1 MADPKTA
8 PKKKLLVTA
17 STFPRWMND
26 TEPKFIY
33 DLCMQLKKYYD
44 VTALVPAAPQAKT
57 VENMEGITVKRFRYF
72 PITSLQ
78 TLAYPGAIVPRI
90 KERKA
95 RGLLVPFFFIAQ
107 YFATRREMKQCDA
120 VLVNWFVPQGVTQS
134 FLRKKK
140 PYIISGL
147 GGDVTSLNGF
157 PLNRIKQNLID
168 NAGAVTVVSD
178 DLRTVLQSKYR
189 NVNDVHVIP
198 MGVDLTFF
206 GPEHR
211 SETLRARYGK
221 PIVLFVARLVE
232 KKGARYLFEA
242 MKGINAKLLVVG
254 NGPEMDMLQTK
265 AKKLNLD
272 CEFLGP
278 KNKDELK
285 SIYASCDVFAAP
297 SVIAADGDKD
307 GLPVAI
313 LEAMASGA
321 PIVASDVAGIGEAV
335 MDGENGR
342 LVTPKNVQG
351 IHDAIV
357 EILDDPEKSKHFS
370 QNSVKL
376 AKRFDFAHIGEEYH
390 ALIERLFD

>member
-1 MADPKTA
+1 M
-8 PKKKLLVTA
+8 KKKLLVTA

-44 VTALVPAAPQAKT
+44 VTALVPAAPKAKS

-72 PITSLQ
+72 PVERLQ
-78 TLAYPGAIVPRI
+78 ALAYPGAIVPRI
-90 KERKA
+90 KEKKA

-107 YFATRREMKQCDA
+107 YFATRREMKHCDA

-134 FLRKKK
+134 FLRRKK
-140 PYIISGL
+140 PYIVSGL

-157 PLNRIKQNLID
+157 PLSRIKQNIID
-168 NAGAVTVVSD
+168 DAGAVTVVSD
-178 DLRTVLQSKYR
+178 DLKKVLQTKYR
-189 NVNDVHVIP
+189 NTDDIRVIP

-211 SETLRARYGK
+211 DETLRAKYGK

-242 MKGINAKLLVVG
+242 MKDIDAKLLVVG
-254 NGPEMDMLQTK
+254 NGPEMDMLQGK
-265 AKKLNLD
+265 ARELDLD
-272 CEFLGP
+272 CDFLGP

-285 SIYASCDVFAAP
+285 SIYASCDVFVAP
-297 SVIAADGDKD
+297 SVIAANGDKD

-321 PIVASDVAGIGEAV
+321 PIVASDIAGIAEAV
-335 MDGENGR
+335 VDGENGY
-342 LVTPKNVQG
+342 LTEPKNVVSLRKSIQR
-351 IHDAIV
+351 
-357 EILDDPEKSKHFS
+357 ILNDEESRKEFS
-370 QNSVKL
+370 ANSVKL
-376 AKRFDFAHIGEEYH
+376 SKRFDFASIGEEYH
-390 ALIERLFD
+390 QLIERMLQ

>member
-1 MADPKTA
+1 M
-8 PKKKLLVTA
+8 KKKLLVTA

-44 VTALVPAAPQAKT
+44 VTALVPAAPKAKS
-57 VENMEGITVKRFRYF
+57 VENMEGITVRRFRYF
-72 PITSLQ
+72 PIKSLQ

-90 KERKA
+90 KEKKT
-95 RGLLVPFFFIAQ
+95 RGLLVPFFFISQ
-107 YFATRREMKQCDA
+107 YFATRRAMKDCDA

-157 PLNRIKQNLID
+157 PINKIKQNIIND
-168 NAGAVTVVSD
+168 AGAVTVVSD
-178 DLRTVLQSKYR
+178 DLKKVLQSKYKNTDDIR
-189 NVNDVHVIP
+189 VIP

-211 SETLRARYGK
+211 DNTLRDKYGK
-221 PIVLFVARLVE
+221 PVVLFVARLVE

-242 MKGINAKLLVVG
+242 MKDIDAKLLVVG
-254 NGPEMDMLQTK
+254 NGPEMDMLQAK
-265 AKKLNLD
+265 AKELNLD

-297 SVIAADGDKD
+297 SVIAANGDKD

-321 PIVASDVAGIGEAV
+321 PIVASDIAGIAEAV
-335 MDGENGR
+335 DDGENGY
-342 LVTPKNVQG
+342 LTEPKNVS
-351 IHDAIV
+351 AIR
-357 EILDDPEKSKHFS
+357 ESIQKILSDDDLRKKFS
-370 QNSVKL
+370 ENSVRF
-376 AKRFDFAHIGEEYH
+376 AKRFDFASIGEEYH
-390 ALIERLFD
+390 QLIERIL

>member
-1 MADPKTA
+1 M
-8 PKKKLLVTA
+8 KKKLLVTA

-44 VTALVPAAPQAKT
+44 VTALVPAAPKAKS

-72 PITSLQ
+72 PVERLQ

-90 KERKA
+90 KEKKA

-107 YFATRREMKQCDA
+107 YFATRREMKHCDA

-134 FLRKKK
+134 FLRRKK
-140 PYIISGL
+140 PYIVSGL

-157 PLNRIKQNLID
+157 PLSRIKQGIID
-168 NAGAVTVVSD
+168 DAGAVTVVSD
-178 DLRTVLQSKYR
+178 DLKKVLQAKYR
-189 NVNDVHVIP
+189 NTDDIRVIP

-211 SETLRARYGK
+211 DETLRAKYGK

-242 MKGINAKLLVVG
+242 MKDIDAKLLVVG
-254 NGPEMDMLQTK
+254 NGPEMDMLQGK
-265 AKKLNLD
+265 ARELELD
-272 CEFLGP
+272 CDFLGP

-285 SIYASCDVFAAP
+285 SIYASCDVFVAP
-297 SVIAADGDKD
+297 SVIAANGDKD

-321 PIVASDVAGIGEAV
+321 PIVASDIAGIAEAV
-335 MDGENGR
+335 VDGENGY
-342 LVTPKNVQG
+342 LTEPKNVASLRKSIQR
-351 IHDAIV
+351 
-357 EILDDPEKSKHFS
+357 ILDDEESRKEFS
-370 QNSVKL
+370 TNSVKL
-376 AKRFDFAHIGEEYH
+376 AKRFDFASIGEEYH
-390 ALIERLFD
+390 QLIERMLQ

>member
-1 MADPKTA
+1 M
-8 PKKKLLVTA
+8 KKKLLVTA

-44 VTALVPAAPQAKT
+44 VTALVPDAPNAKT
-57 VENMEGITVKRFRYF
+57 VEDMEGITVKRFRYF
-72 PITSLQ
+72 PIKSLQ

-90 KERKA
+90 KEKKV
-95 RGLLVPFFFIAQ
+95 RGLLVPFFFVAQ
-107 YFATRREMKQCDA
+107 YFATRRELKHCDA

-140 PYIISGL
+140 PYIVSGL

-157 PLNRIKQNLID
+157 PINRIKQRVID
-168 NAGAVTVVSD
+168 SAGAITVVSD
-178 DLRTVLQSKYR
+178 DLKKVLQSKYR
-189 NVNDVHVIP
+189 NTEDIHVIP

-211 SETLRARYGK
+211 DNALRESIGK

-232 KKGARYLFEA
+232 KKGARYLFDA
-242 MKGINAKLLVVG
+242 MQGINAKLLVVG
-254 NGPEMDMLQTK
+254 NGPEMEMLQAK
-265 AKKLNLD
+265 AKDFGLD
-272 CEFLGP
+272 CDFLGP

-285 SIYASCDVFAAP
+285 SLYASCDVFAAP

-321 PIVASDVAGIGEAV
+321 PIVASDVAGIAEAV
-335 MDGENGR
+335 VDGQNGH
-342 LVTPKNVQG
+342 LTQPKDVTG
-351 IHDAIV
+351 IRDAIRDV
-357 EILDDPEKSKHFS
+357 LGDESRRRAYS
-370 QNSVKL
+370 QNSVRL
-376 AKRFDFAHIGEEYH
+376 AKRFDFASIGEEYRK
-390 ALIERLFD
+390 LIDRLF